1 MREGK
6 KPGLWDN
13 IHAKRKRIK
22 AGSGE
27 RMRKPGS
34 EGAPTAQDFKD
45 ASEDIKELSNKT
57 LQSYMSKASDARG
70 HRKLSTKKVDNRYKG
85 VATASK
91 KLAAES
97 TDAYGK
103 SMERIADKKK
113 KDAITTSD
121 KDKLK
126 KLSDMMKRANE
137 ETKPIKLRGFGP
149 KGEKGN
155 MGSSVARSH
164 LMKKDT
170 LIANPKTQKVSKVT
184 SSRAKSAVKKGFVYA
199 EDTNEGAMS
208 RLDVQRQER
217 ERLGKDKVKG
227 SGLKTYKKK
236 TSEPS
241 RSLSRIENVEEAKF
255 GSEHGYKISHEKSV
269 RGGYRAKLVNPQG
282 KVSYLGGTSYK
293 KPSHA
298 KGEAQAYHDKYFN
311 STGMKNNDRGA
322 ERAVHDYRQKNKQHV
337 HEGTTMLSF
346 MEVAGQRGRPKKGE
360 GSESDKHIIMQLRSV
375 QDLHR
380 MGGDKHVQFSGG
392 QKAKVKP
399 HHVNAILQAHD
410 KLNPDGKR
418 RLRVAI
424 GRHPQGLHKVA
435 TALTKKR

>member
-1 MREGK
+1 MLESKNHPAAAELKSYADKHGGIDKEYFHSAANHIASGRHRELAMHVKNGDTEPRDKVLDVLHKHDRPLSDKIHKAAGFERIKEGK

-137 ETKPIKLRGFGP
+137 ATNRYSPLQMAKAKKEREERREKETRSQRLTRKVY
-149 KGEKGN
+149 GN
-155 MGSSVARSH
+155 YMGG
-164 LMKKDT
+164 LK
-170 LIANPKTQKVSKVT
+170 
-184 SSRAKSAVKKGFVYA
+184 
-199 EDTNEGAMS
+199 NEGAMS

-227 SGLKTYKKK
+227 SGLKTYKKR

-241 RSLSRIENVEEAKF
+241 RALSRMENVEK
-255 GSEHGYKISHEKSV
+255 
-269 RGGYRAKLVNPQG
+269 
-282 KVSYLGGTSYK
+282 
-293 KPSHA
+293 
-298 KGEAQAYHDKYFN
+298 
-311 STGMKNNDRGA
+311 
-322 ERAVHDYRQKNKQHV
+322 
-337 HEGTTMLSF
+337 GTTMLSF

-392 QKAKVKP
+392 QKAKVHPK
-399 HHVNAILQAHD
+399 HVNAILQAHD

>member
-1 MREGK
+1 
-6 KPGLWDN
+6 
-13 IHAKRKRIK
+13 
-22 AGSGE
+22 
-27 RMRKPGS
+27 
-34 EGAPTAQDFKD
+34 
-45 ASEDIKELSNKT
+45 
-57 LQSYMSKASDARG
+57 
-70 HRKLSTKKVDNRYKG
+70 
-85 VATASK
+85 
-91 KLAAES
+91 
-97 TDAYGK
+97 
-103 SMERIADKKK
+103 
-113 KDAITTSD
+113 
-121 KDKLK
+121 
-126 KLSDMMKRANE
+126 
-137 ETKPIKLRGFGP
+137 
-149 KGEKGN
+149 

-184 SSRAKSAVKKGFVYA
+184 SSRAKSAVKKGYVYA

-241 RSLSRIENVEEAKF
+241 RSLSRMEGEVKELSTKTLSNYMSKASDARGHRNLSTKKVDNR
-255 GSEHGYKISHEKSV
+255 YKGVATASK
-269 RGGYRAKLVNPQG
+269 KLD
-282 KVSYLGGTSYK
+282 KRL
-293 KPSHA
+293 
-298 KGEAQAYHDKYFN
+298 GEAN
-311 STGMKNNDRGA
+311 L
-322 ERAVHDYRQKNKQHV
+322 
-337 HEGTTMLSF
+337 LSF
-346 MEVAGQRGRPKKGE
+346 NEVAGQRGRPKKGE
-360 GSESDKHIIMQLRSV
+360 GTESDKHIIMQLRSV

-399 HHVNAILQAHD
+399 NHVNAILHAHD